1 MDDLIQ
7 KFNSPGHM
15 ALSSSPRYSE
25 KIRMYKASLID
36 LSKAILGGMGGES

>member
-15 ALSSSPRYSE
+15 ALSSSLRYSE
-25 KIRMYKASLID
+25 KIRMCKASLID
-36 LSKAILGGMGGES
+36 LSKAILEGMGGES